1 MKPAT
6 LEYLKKRFSS
16 YYNGEIQGVG
26 AFFPPTSLIQREWG
40 FLFFSADQKTGMR
53 RHIDFSTEENLRE
66 YLKAMTPAH
75 VYYSSAYYE
84 HPSAGTMDEKSWIG
98 ADLIFDLDAD
108 HILHA
113 SYEVMLS
120 RVKEEL
126 FKLIDM
132 LTGELGF
139 DKKDLKINFSGGR
152 GYHIHVP
159 LIAVRNMDSNSRRQL
174 ADYVSGVGLSSETML
189 TSSATEGWP
198 NRWKS
203 ALNDELTSIET
214 MSPLDAKSY
223 LTGIPGI
230 NERQASLLIKNVAE
244 IKEKLKINPS
254 SLKENKTIAAL
265 TSHENPVFLEKIHAY
280 AAQVD
285 EPVTADIKR
294 LIRFPGSL
302 HGGSGMQAI
311 NLELSELDT
320 FDPLVDPVVFGE
332 GNTKVSCKFP
342 LKMPMLG
349 NNYDLVAGENTVPEA
364 LAIFLCCR
372 GIAEIGGEV

>member
-6 LEYLKKRFSS
+6 LEYVKKRFSS
-16 YYNGEIQGVG
+16 YYNGEISGAG

-53 RHIDFSTEENLRE
+53 RHIDFSTEDNLRE

-113 SYEVMLS
+113 PYEVMLS

-132 LTGELGF
+132 LTEELGF
-139 DKKDLKINFSGGR
+139 NKKDLKINFSGGR
-152 GYHIHVP
+152 GYHIHIP

-189 TSSATEGWP
+189 TTSAAQGWP
-198 NRWKS
+198 VRWKA
-203 ALNDELTSIET
+203 ALTEELRSIEA
-214 MSPLDAKSY
+214 MSPLDAKAY
-223 LTGIPGI
+223 LTGIQGI
-230 NERQASLLIKNVAE
+230 NERQASLLIKNIAE
-244 IKEKLKINPS
+244 IKEKVKINPS
-254 SLKENKTIAAL
+254 SLKDNKTIAAL

-302 HGGSGMQAI
+302 HGGSGMQAL
-311 NLELSELDT
+311 NLELSELER
-320 FDPLVDPVVFGE
+320 FDPLIDPVIFSE
-332 GNTKVSCKFP
+332 EKTKISCKFP
-342 LKMPMLG
+342 LKMPILG
-349 NNYDLVAGENTVPEA
+349 NNYELTAGENTVPEA

-372 GIAEIGGEV
+372 GIAEIGGES